1 VNIYPQDLGPE
12 LSADVCEQRQ
22 MFPADFQGKHIALP
36 PVRKSNGHFTEFY
49 VWIMVLGLASQH
61 FGIALSFIGSF
72 VVIRFLIRAFKRGDI
87 ALQTSSRRVLH
98 EPLAALLMVH
108 EIRHLQQMDRD
119 SLSRSYLELV
129 ISAIDTP
136 CDRDSETEQSVREAL
151 LALAT
156 SMANLPAPSARDTQ
170 ETPAALQAEAGKL
183 SADADRETDA
193 VVTSSL
199 RRRAEALLRQAEIAG
214 QTSLLLRRNEA
225 LRLEVAGQI
234 AALQTSLTALR
245 VGGSQA
251 VYELAG
257 VAASI
262 QQVALEAGALTQAR
276 SEIGDIV
283 NTFQQE
289 PPQYIRQ
296 VRPR

>member
-1 VNIYPQDLGPE
+1 LVNIYPQDLGPE

-22 MFPADFQGKHIALP
+22 MFPADTQERPPAPSASKGWGWSLFPFLFIFWWGTPFHHFDQAL
-36 PVRKSNGHFTEFY
+36 EFGG
-49 VWIMVLGLASQH
+49 V
-61 FGIALSFIGSF
+61 F
-72 VVIRFLIRAFKRGDI
+72 VAIHYLIRAFKKIPD
-87 ALQTSSRRVLH
+87 QQVQRVQQ
-98 EPLAALLMVH
+98 EPLFEPLMVN

-119 SLSRSYLELV
+119 SLSRGYLELV
-129 ISAIDTP
+129 ISAVDTP
-136 CDRDSETEQSVREAL
+136 CARDSETEQSVREAL

-156 SMANLPAPSARDTQ
+156 SMANLPAPSARDMQ
-170 ETPAALQAEAGKL
+170 ETSAALQTEAGKL
-183 SADADRETDA
+183 TADADRETDA

-283 NTFQQE
+283 NTVQQE
-289 PPQYIRQ
+289 PPQFIRQ